1 MYQKCISRELL
12 EFLTSAGK
20 TSRGHCLVPCVQ
32 SSGPFSKAKLFPHI
46 SIYPNRIS
54 SCHKMEIYSF
64 QSPSI
69 AVPVTLFIKY
79 KKAECRSDKCPV
91 LLMSDQAMLQPGGKL
106 LLSGSV
112 LAWEFVW
119 SYDGY

>member
-1 MYQKCISRELL
+1 MDTVWCRVYRAQGLFQRLSFFLIFPYIQIVFLL
-12 EFLTSAGK
+12 AIK
-20 TSRGHCLVPCVQ
+20 W
-32 SSGPFSKAKLFPHI
+32 K
-46 SIYPNRIS
+46 SIVL
-54 SCHKMEIYSF
+54 
-64 QSPSI
+64 SPSI

-91 LLMSDQAMLQPGGKL
+91 LLMSDQAMLQPGEKL